1 MRMRPRSL
9 MAMTGALG
17 IVIVLL
23 AMEMP
28 GRLGYVAGLH
38 RPAADIVTQIDAPQ
52 LFRQNCAGCHAADAT
67 GIRNAAQPHGVPIIA
82 DSLAP
87 RNVLAMRIA
96 YGSGTGMPAW
106 EGRLSREE
114 IWALADFLDGLRD

>member
-1 MRMRPRSL
+1 MRIRPRSL
-9 MAMTGALG
+9 MAITGALG
-17 IVIVLL
+17 IGIVLL

-38 RPAADIVTQIDAPQ
+38 RPATGIVAVIDAQ
-52 LFRQNCAGCHAADAT
+52 ELFREHCAGCHTADAT
-67 GIRNAAQPHGVPIIA
+67 GIRGAAKPHGVPIIA

-96 YGSGTGMPAW
+96 FGSGTGMPAW

-114 IWALADFLDGLRD
+114 IWALADFLDGLRE